1 LLRGTLLK
9 RRGRVAKFYGWR
21 IVGAAFALAFFG
33 WGLGFYGPPV
43 YLHAVREARGFS
55 LGVVSSA
62 VTLHYLAGAIVVAN
76 VPALYRRF
84 GLPAVTI
91 AGAVLLSA
99 GVVGWAVASEPW
111 QLFAA
116 TLVSG
121 AGWAAM
127 GAVPVNAAVS
137 PWFVRTRPAALGTA
151 YNGASFAGLIF
162 SPLWVTAIAML
173 GFPLAAGIIGVAT
186 IVSVTALALRYFA
199 RTPQQMGLEPDGDAV
214 GAIVSVTSPDARPL
228 PGPALWRDFAFIT
241 LATGSSLSLF
251 AQIGLITHLY
261 SLLVPALGA
270 GWAGLVMGV
279 GTGAGMGGRMLVAWL
294 MPADAD
300 RRLVACVSYTVQI
313 VGTLLLIAA
322 GGENIP
328 LLLAGVLLFGVG
340 IGNVT
345 SMPPLIAQVEFVKED
360 VPRVVALNVA
370 IGQATY
376 SFAPAVFGFIRE
388 FAGAGTV
395 FLVAALIYA
404 FAIGALLIG
413 RYGMTKSARAYP

>member
-1 LLRGTLLK
+1 
-9 RRGRVAKFYGWR
+9 VAKFYGWR

-214 GAIVSVTSPDARPL
+214 GTVVSVTSPHARPL

-270 GWAGLVMGV
+270 EWAGLVMGV

>member
-1 LLRGTLLK
+1 LLK

-214 GAIVSVTSPDARPL
+214 GTVVSVTSPHARPL

-270 GWAGLVMGV
+270 EWAGLVMGV

>member
-21 IVGAAFALAFFG
+21 VVGAAFALAFFG

-214 GAIVSVTSPDARPL
+214 GTVVSVTSPHARPL

-270 GWAGLVMGV
+270 EWAGLVMGV

>member
-1 LLRGTLLK
+1 M
-9 RRGRVAKFYGWR
+9 AKFYGWR

-55 LGVVSSA
+55 LGIVSSA
-62 VTLHYLAGAIVVAN
+62 VTVHYLAGAIVVAN

-91 AGAVLLSA
+91 AAAVLLSA

-151 YNGASFAGLIF
+151 YNGASFAGLVF
-162 SPLWVTAIAML
+162 SPLWVTAIALM
-173 GFPLAAGIIGVAT
+173 GFPLAAAIIGVAT
-186 IVSVTALALRYFA
+186 IASVTALALRYFG

-214 GAIVSVTSPDARPL
+214 GALVSVTSPHARPL
-228 PGPALWRDFAFIT
+228 RGPALWRDFAFIT

-270 GWAGLVMGV
+270 EWAGLVMGV

-313 VGTLLLIAA
+313 VGTLLLIVAA
-322 GGENIP
+322 GENIP

-345 SMPPLIAQVEFVKED
+345 SMPPLIAQVEFVKDD

-388 FAGAGTV
+388 SAGAGTV
-395 FLVAALIYA
+395 FLVAALIYVL
-404 FAIGALLIG
+404 AIGALLIG

>member
-1 LLRGTLLK
+1 M
-9 RRGRVAKFYGWR
+9 AKFYGWR

-214 GAIVSVTSPDARPL
+214 GTVVSVTSPHARPL

-270 GWAGLVMGV
+270 EWAGLVMGV

>member
-1 LLRGTLLK
+1 M
-9 RRGRVAKFYGWR
+9 AKFYGWR
-21 IVGAAFALAFFG
+21 IVGAAFVLAFFG

-84 GLPAVTI
+84 GLPVVTI
-91 AGAVLLSA
+91 AATVLLSV
-99 GVVGWAVASEPW
+99 GVAGWATASEPW

-116 TLVSG
+116 TVVSG

-137 PWFVRTRPAALGTA
+137 PWFVRARPAALGTA

-162 SPLWVTAIAML
+162 SPLWVTAIAVA
-173 GFPLAAGIIGVAT
+173 GFPLAAAIIGATT
-186 IVSVTALALRYFA
+186 IVTVAVLVLRYLG

-214 GAIVSVTSPDARPL
+214 GATVNVTSPLARPL
-228 PGPALWRDFAFIT
+228 PGQALWREFAFIT
-241 LATGSSLSLF
+241 LATGSALSLF

-261 SLLVPALGA
+261 SLLAPSLGTE
-270 GWAGLVMGV
+270 WAGLVMGI

-294 MPADAD
+294 MPAGAD
-300 RRLVACVSYTVQI
+300 RRLVACASYTVQI

-322 GGENIP
+322 GGASIP
-328 LLLAGVLLFGVG
+328 LLLAGVMLFGLG

-345 SMPPLIAQVEFVKED
+345 SMPPLIAQVEFVKDD

-376 SFAPAVFGFIRE
+376 AFAPAAFGFIRE
-388 FAGAGTV
+388 LAGAGAV
-395 FLVAALIYA
+395 FAVAALIYVS
-404 FAIGALLIG
+404 AIGALLVG
-413 RYGMTKSARAYP
+413 RYAATKSARAYP